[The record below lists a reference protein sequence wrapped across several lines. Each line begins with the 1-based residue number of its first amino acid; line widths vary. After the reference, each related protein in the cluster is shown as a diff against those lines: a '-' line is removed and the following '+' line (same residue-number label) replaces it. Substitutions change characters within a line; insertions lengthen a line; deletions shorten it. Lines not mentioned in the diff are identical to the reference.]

1 MAKQGHRKII
11 VLTVGTDV
19 LVLTVSVYEESKNSI
34 EELRLTSVLERT
46 GNMSHSGNLSTHR

>member
-34 EELRLTSVLERT
+34 EELRVDFGAGKDRKYVPFRKSF
-46 GNMSHSGNLSTHR
+46 NS